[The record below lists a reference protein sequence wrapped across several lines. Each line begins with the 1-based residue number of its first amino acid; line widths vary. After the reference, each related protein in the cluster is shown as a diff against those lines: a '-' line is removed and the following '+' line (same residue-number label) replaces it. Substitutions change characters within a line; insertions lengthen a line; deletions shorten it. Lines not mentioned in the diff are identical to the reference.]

1 MGAKRAVER
10 CHSGQRQTAMADS
23 LSHLRS
29 TGQTARRT
37 ETMKVV
43 SFSIFKG
50 GTGKTTSTVSTAAAL
65 VKKGK
70 KVLLVDLDQQASATR
85 YVDLDPEQSPN
96 LYEVFV
102 GARQAQLAIRKT
114 RFQIDV
120 LAAHV
125 LLAAIEE
132 ALEPGE
138 ELKLT
143 ELLNPLKPS
152 YDFIVIDTPPGKA
165 MLAFNGLAAADL
177 IIIPAS
183 AERMAVDGV
192 ADLITHVQ
200 KIMWSKFA
208 LTHQEL
214 RILFTMYR
222 STTSHSPAIV
232 ANARKIWRD
241 NILNVKIPHSTFF
254 ARSYDEKIPVYKLD
268 PRHPGS
274 IAYDVLADWL
284 ITYNDENT

>member
-1 MGAKRAVER
+1 
-10 CHSGQRQTAMADS
+10 
-23 LSHLRS
+23 
-29 TGQTARRT
+29 
-37 ETMKVV
+37 MKVV

-85 YVDLDPEQSPN
+85 YLDLDPEQSPN
-96 LYEVFV
+96 LYEVFT
-102 GARQAQLAIRKT
+102 GAKQAQLAIRST
-114 RFQIDV
+114 PFHVDV
-120 LAAHV
+120 LASHV

-143 ELLNPLKPS
+143 ELINPLKLS
-152 YDFIVIDTPPGKA
+152 YDFILLDTPPGKA

-222 STTSHSPAIV
+222 ATTSHSPAIV
-232 ANARKIWRD
+232 TNAKKIWRE
-241 NILNVKIPHSTFF
+241 NVLTMKIPHATVFS
-254 ARSYDEKIPVYKLD
+254 RSYDEKKPIGFLD
-268 PRHPGS
+268 PRHPGA
-274 IAYDVLADWL
+274 IAYDVFADWL
-284 ITYNDENT
+284 IDYDQTTRV